1 MEIKRIILLLLF
13 FSITFIYI
21 KYLNFSKI
29 QISVNDDIV
38 FDIVKNLGKNRV
50 EVIKSENPLISLKEK
65 FDYENF
71 WIPIEKL
78 KLSAYEILVQL
89 EKVDPKNKAYY
100 ERNYYFYLNKL
111 EEFDNSI
118 KEKIQNLENKNIVV
132 YSNFIDDFAK
142 NYGFNILCYIES
154 LKSPNEIL
162 NCFQIIKYKKPKAI
176 FILPKDLNK
185 ISEQYS
191 KLLNLKLVILKP
203 IKTGEYLNVM
213 EDNFNMIYN
222 SLNE

>member
-50 EVIKSENPLISLKEK
+50 EIIKSENPLISLKEK

-78 KLSAYEILVQL
+78 KLSAYEILIQL
-89 EKVDPKNKAYY
+89 EKIDPKNKAYY

-142 NYGFNILCYIES
+142 NYGLNILCYIES

-162 NCFQIIKYKKPKAI
+162 NCFQIVKDKKPKTML
-176 FILPKDLNK
+176 ILPKDLNK

>member
-1 MEIKRIILLLLF
+1 MEIKRIILFLLF

-111 EEFDNSI
+111 DEFDNSI

-142 NYGFNILCYIES
+142 NYGLNILCYIES

-162 NCFQIIKYKKPKAI
+162 NCFQIVKDKKPKTML
-176 FILPKDLNK
+176 ILPKDLNK

>member
-38 FDIVKNLGKNRV
+38 FDIVKNLGKNKV

-78 KLSAYEILVQL
+78 KLSAYEILIQL
-89 EKVDPKNKAYY
+89 EKIDPKNKAYY

-111 EEFDNSI
+111 VKFDNSI
-118 KEKIQNLENKNIVV
+118 KEKIQNLENKNIVA

-142 NYGFNILCYIES
+142 NYGLNILCYIES

-162 NCFQIIKYKKPKAI
+162 NCFQIVKDKKLKAI
-176 FILPKDLNK
+176 LILPKDLNK

-203 IKTGEYLNVM
+203 IKTGEYLNIM

>member
-1 MEIKRIILLLLF
+1 MEIKRIFLLLIFL
-13 FSITFIYI
+13 SIALIYI
-21 KYLNFSKI
+21 KNLNLPKAK
-29 QISVNDDIV
+29 ISVNDNIV
-38 FDIVKNLGKNRV
+38 FDIVKNLGKNKV
-50 EVIKSENPLISLKEK
+50 EIVKSENPLISLKEK

-78 KLSAYEILVQL
+78 KISAYETLIQL
-89 EKVDPKNKAYY
+89 EKIDPKNRIYY
-100 ERNYYFYLNKL
+100 EKNYYFYIKKL
-111 EEFDNSI
+111 DKLDNSI
-118 KEKIQNLENKNIVV
+118 KKRIQNLENKNIVA

-142 NYGFNILCYIES
+142 NYDLNVLCYIEN
-154 LKSPNEIL
+154 LKYPNEIL
-162 NCFQIIKYKKPKAI
+162 NCLQIIKNKKPKAL
-176 FILPKDLNK
+176 FILLKDLNK

>member
-38 FDIVKNLGKNRV
+38 FDIVKNLGKNKV

-78 KLSAYEILVQL
+78 KLSAYEILIQL
-89 EKVDPKNKAYY
+89 EKIDPKNKAYY

-111 EEFDNSI
+111 VKFDNSI
-118 KEKIQNLENKNIVV
+118 KEKIQNLENKNIVA

-142 NYGFNILCYIES
+142 NYGLNILCYIES

-162 NCFQIIKYKKPKAI
+162 NCFQIVKDKKPKAI
-176 FILPKDLNK
+176 LILPKDLNK

-203 IKTGEYLNVM
+203 IKTGEYLNIM

>member
-38 FDIVKNLGKNRV
+38 FDIVKNLGKNKV

-78 KLSAYEILVQL
+78 KLSAYEILIQL
-89 EKVDPKNKAYY
+89 EKIDPKNKAYY

-111 EEFDNSI
+111 VKFDNSI
-118 KEKIQNLENKNIVV
+118 KEKIQNLENKNIIA

-142 NYGFNILCYIES
+142 NYGLNILCYIES

-162 NCFQIIKYKKPKAI
+162 NCFQIVKDKKPKAI
-176 FILPKDLNK
+176 LILPKDLNK

-203 IKTGEYLNVM
+203 IKTGEYLNIM

>member
-50 EVIKSENPLISLKEK
+50 EIIKSENPLISLKEK

-78 KLSAYEILVQL
+78 KLSAYEILIQL
-89 EKVDPKNKAYY
+89 EKIDPKNKAYY

-142 NYGFNILCYIES
+142 NYGLNILCYIES

-162 NCFQIIKYKKPKAI
+162 NCFQIVKDKKPKTML
-176 FILPKDLNK
+176 ILPKDLNK

-203 IKTGEYLNVM
+203 IKTGEHLNVM

>member
-1 MEIKRIILLLLF
+1 LPK
-13 FSITFIYI
+13 T
-21 KYLNFSKI
+21 

-38 FDIVKNLGKNRV
+38 FDIVKNLGRNEV
-50 EVIKSENPLISLKEK
+50 EVVKSENPLISLKEK

-78 KLSAYEILVQL
+78 KISAYETLIQL
-89 EKVDPKNKAYY
+89 EKIDPKNKAYY
-100 ERNYYFYLNKL
+100 EKNYYFYIKKL
-111 EEFDNSI
+111 DKLDNSI
-118 KEKIQNLENKNIVV
+118 KKRIQNLENRNIVA
-132 YSNFIDDFAK
+132 YSNFIDDFSK
-142 NYGFNILCYIES
+142 NYGLNILCYIGN
-154 LKSPNEIL
+154 LKYPNEIL
-162 NCFQIIKYKKPKAI
+162 NCLQIVKYKKPKAI

-203 IKTGEYLNVM
+203 IKTGEYLNIM